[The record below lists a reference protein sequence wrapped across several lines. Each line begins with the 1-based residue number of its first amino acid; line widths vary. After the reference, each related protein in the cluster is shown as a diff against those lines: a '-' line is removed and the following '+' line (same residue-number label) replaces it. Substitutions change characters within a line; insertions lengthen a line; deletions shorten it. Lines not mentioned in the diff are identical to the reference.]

1 MSDGE
6 PGGIAP
12 VEGVVEGDGVR
23 LHYLDWGRAPQG
35 EVRGGARTPTTALF
49 LHGGGLNAHTWRR
62 TIAELVPGLRCVALD
77 LRGHGDSSWHP
88 DGDYALESHAD
99 DVAAVVADLGLTW
112 FVLVGMS
119 LGGAV
124 ALTYAGRDPDD
135 LRGLVMIDNGPAG
148 SREEGRRR
156 LGELMAGHQ
165 EYPSLDAAVERAM
178 AVIPGRDPE
187 RHKRSVARNMRA
199 SPSGTWSWKW
209 DPRIRWRAGM
219 TPDEERAFADERSRR
234 LWAAAAAVTCPTLI
248 VRGGASDMFPEADAQ
263 RAAAAFADGRLVTI
277 EGAGH
282 TVQSDRPEAL
292 AETLRAFIDRETLVA
307 PPDGRDPSATA
318 EEPTIR

>member
-6 PGGIAP
+6 PSGPRPA
-12 VEGVVEGDGVR
+12 EGVVEGDGVR
-23 LHYLDWGRAPQG
+23 LHYLDWGGAADD
-35 EVRGGARTPTTALF
+35 GARAHATALF

-62 TIAELVPGLRCVALD
+62 TIADLVPGIRCVALD

-88 DGDYALESHAD
+88 DGDYALESHAA

-119 LGGAV
+119 MGGAV
-124 ALTYAGRDPDD
+124 ALTYAGRHPDD
-135 LRGLVMIDNGPAG
+135 LRGLVMIDSGPAG
-148 SREEGRRR
+148 SREDGRRR

-187 RHKRSVARNMRA
+187 RLRRSVARNMRE
-199 SPSGTWSWKW
+199 SPNGTWSWKW
-209 DPRIRWRAGM
+209 DPRIRWRAAGM
-219 TPDEERAFADERSRR
+219 SPDEERAFADERSRR

-248 VRGGASDMFPEADAQ
+248 VRGGASDMFPEADAH
-263 RAAAAFADGRLVTI
+263 RAVTAFADARLVTI

-292 AETLRAFIDRETLVA
+292 AESLRTFIEQDTVADPQGSSSIADDRLA
-307 PPDGRDPSATA
+307 RGQ
-318 EEPTIR
+318 